1 MITEEGGNDDD
12 HGGGNVVLKRLL
24 VLTPRIIGT
33 GEDPVKRII
42 ILFGW
47 FCSGAIYLLLV
58 LFV

>member
-1 MITEEGGNDDD
+1 MITEVAMMMITEGAMPF
-12 HGGGNVVLKRLL
+12 LKGCL